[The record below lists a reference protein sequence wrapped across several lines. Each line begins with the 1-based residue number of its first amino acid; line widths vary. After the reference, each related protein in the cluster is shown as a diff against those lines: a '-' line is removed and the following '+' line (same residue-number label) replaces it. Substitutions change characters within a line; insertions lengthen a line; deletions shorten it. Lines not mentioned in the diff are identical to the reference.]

1 LKKGTIARKWIV
13 TDRIKEQTQEIIE
26 KEGANMK
33 VRISKILNLCIIFV
47 FLTASAVTAQAASN
61 DPELEQLKATINQ
74 MQKTIE
80 KQNQRIEELE
90 KAKAVP
96 VPVSAQPVKEA
107 MPTMKVEGTPAPVT
121 PRHAMS
127 DQQEAAPRLGDLT
140 LDPKYQ
146 GFIPV
151 PNTNVLIKF
160 NAKPRV
166 DMTWDN
172 QNAGDD
178 TRFITAKIPVD
189 GEAAKGGG
197 ARFNINSKGSQ
208 LSIDARAPQVDGSPR
223 FYFQNDFFGSGDNDL
238 NFRIRHLY
246 GQIYNVIVG
255 KTYSVFEDPD
265 VWPDTVDYEGPNSA
279 IFVRRELVRYQLQVS
294 KEWHLNFGIEK
305 PTPSIDNSTDPDME
319 TIKRW
324 PEIGINARWE
334 RSGVGH
340 IQLSSIVRDLRVRS
354 DAVGKQS
361 VLGWGVNAGTSLDI
375 TKTDSVQALLV
386 YGEGIGSFSNDA
398 FSTGPTDAAF
408 DSSGDLQALE
418 YYSAMIGFTHRWS
431 DVWRSTVSYGYV
443 FLDNEGGQSDSAY
456 HTTQYASGNL
466 IWQLRKRLSVGLE
479 GLYGAKEENNGHDG
493 DVFRVQVGLL
503 YSIFD

>member
-1 LKKGTIARKWIV
+1 
-13 TDRIKEQTQEIIE
+13 
-26 KEGANMK
+26 MK
-33 VRISKILNLCIIFV
+33 VHISKILNLCIIFV

-61 DPELEQLKATINQ
+61 DSDLEQLKATINQ

-96 VPVSAQPVKEA
+96 VPMAAQPVKEA
-107 MPTMKVEGTPAPVT
+107 MPTMKVEGTPAPVA
-121 PRHAMS
+121 PRYTMS
-127 DQQEAAPRLGDLT
+127 DQQEASPRLDDLT

-151 PNTNVLIKF
+151 PNTNVLIKL

-178 TRFITAKIPVD
+178 NRFIQARIPVEGD
-189 GEAAKGGG
+189 EARGGG

-208 LSIDARAPQVDGSPR
+208 FRIDIRAPHVDGNPR
-223 FYFQNDFFGSGDNDL
+223 FYFQNDFFASGSSDL
-238 NFRIRHLY
+238 NLRIQHMY
-246 GQIYNVIVG
+246 GQIYNIIVG

-265 VWPDTVDYEGPNSA
+265 VWPDTVDYEGPNSM
-279 IFVRRELVRYQLQVS
+279 IFARRELVRYQLAVS
-294 KEWHLNFGIEK
+294 KEWYLNFGIEK
-305 PTPSIDNSTDPDME
+305 PSAQIDNNVDENLE
-319 TIKRW
+319 TVKRY
-324 PEIGINARWE
+324 PEVGINARWE

-340 IQLSSIVRDLRVRS
+340 VQLSSIVRDLRVRS
-354 DAVGKQS
+354 DVVGKQS
-361 VLGWGVNAGTSLDI
+361 VLGWGVNASAGFDI
-375 TKTDSVQALLV
+375 TKTDAVQALLV
-386 YGEGIGSFSNDA
+386 YGEGVGSLGNDSG
-398 FSTGPTDAAF
+398 FENTDAAF
-408 DSSGDLQALE
+408 DSSGDLKALE
-418 YYSAMIGFTHRWS
+418 YYSAMVGFTHRWS

-443 FLDNEGGQSDSAY
+443 FVDNEAGQSESAY
-456 HTTQYASGNL
+456 HTTQYASANL

-479 GLYGAKEENNGHDG
+479 GHYGMRETNDYGINDG
-493 DVFRVQVGLL
+493 RDGNVFRMQLGLL

>member
-1 LKKGTIARKWIV
+1 MKLHILKIFY
-13 TDRIKEQTQEIIE
+13 
-26 KEGANMK
+26 
-33 VRISKILNLCIIFV
+33 LCFIFV
-47 FLTASAVTAQAASN
+47 FLAALPMTSWAASN

-74 MQKTIE
+74 MQQTIE
-80 KQNQRIEELE
+80 KQDKRIEELE
-90 KAKAVP
+90 KAKAEPAQV
-96 VPVSAQPVKEA
+96 VAQPVKEA
-107 MPTMKVEGTPAPVT
+107 PPAPIVEGTPAPVT

-140 LDPKYQ
+140 LEPKYQ

-189 GEAAKGGG
+189 GDSAKGGG

-208 LSIDARAPQVDGSPR
+208 FRIDARAPQVAGSPR
-223 FYFQNDFFGSGDNDL
+223 FYFENDFFGSGDNDL
-238 NFRIRHLY
+238 NLRIRHLY
-246 GQIYNVIVG
+246 GQIYNIIVG
-255 KTYSVFEDPD
+255 KTYSTFEDPD

-279 IFVRRELVRYQLQVS
+279 IFVRRELVRYQLAVS
-294 KEWHLNFGIEK
+294 KEWYLNFGIEK
-305 PTPSIDNSTDPDME
+305 PTPSIENDTDSNMD

-340 IQLSSIVRDLRVRS
+340 VQLSSIVRDLRVRS
-354 DAVGKQS
+354 DVVGDES
-361 VLGWGVNAGTSLDI
+361 TLGWGLNAGVGLDI
-375 TKTDSVQALLV
+375 TKTDSIQALLV

-408 DSSGDLQALE
+408 DRNGDLNALT
-418 YYSAMIGFTHRWS
+418 YWSGMLGFTHRWS
-431 DVWRSTVSYGYV
+431 DTWRSTLSYGYV
-443 FLDNEGGQSDSAY
+443 NVDNEESQDGDAY
-456 HTTQYASGNL
+456 HETHYGSANL

-479 GLYGAKEENNGHDG
+479 GLYGMRRTKDDSDG
-493 DVFRVQVGLL
+493 DVFRIQMGLL